1 MEWHLNFYKKINQI
15 RPRPIEAICRAGE
28 VMFVP
33 NGWWHMVVN
42 LEDSIGWSCLYQGS
56 TANYVGAHNLLS
68 VLQFLRD
75 KPDQV
80 SGVVDGNGFY
90 AKFRAAFQRAHP
102 GVLEKMEQM
111 ERKEAEVRMTT
122 WERLKEGGSGFSFGF
137 VVEDE

>member
-1 MEWHLNFYKKINQI
+1 MELSSKYLMLSTFFFFFLAPQ
-15 RPRPIEAICRAGE
+15 AIT
-28 VMFVP
+28 
-33 NGWWHMVVN
+33 
-42 LEDSIGWSCLYQGS
+42 Q
-56 TANYVGAHNLLS
+56 NYVGTHNLLN

-80 SGVVDGNGFY
+80 SGVIDADGFY

-102 GVLEKMEQM
+102 GVLEKME
-111 ERKEAEVRMTT
+111 RKETEVHMTM